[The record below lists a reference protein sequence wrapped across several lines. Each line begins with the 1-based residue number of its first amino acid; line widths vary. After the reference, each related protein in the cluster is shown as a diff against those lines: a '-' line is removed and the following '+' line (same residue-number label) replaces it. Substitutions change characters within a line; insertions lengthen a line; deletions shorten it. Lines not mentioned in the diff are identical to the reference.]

1 MYYIQKEICLEFNVY
16 IQVLLPEDLRSRVET
31 HPHKAELLE
40 LVLDLGR
47 IPIARFPDGDVPL
60 RRAST
65 RGARAEPRSAAGLR
79 LPDRPACPPL
89 RRSASALT
97 RQQLDAAVGRCSE
110 FGADNRAGID
120 RTLHRISAIRNRAR
134 AIVGLTCR
142 VGRAVGGS
150 AELVR
155 DIVMSGASV
164 LLLGRPGVGKTTA
177 IREIS
182 RMLSDEG
189 LRRVVL
195 VRPWGHVLPTHFDV
209 ELHYDSGDRL
219 DARIKHVT
227 PELRTALH
235 QLGCETGNDWGP
247 W

>member
-1 MYYIQKEICLEFNVY
+1 M
-16 IQVLLPEDLRSRVET
+16 LLPEDLRSRVET

-79 LPDRPACPPL
+79 PPDRPACLPL

-120 RTLHRISAIRNRAR
+120 RTLHRISAIRNRAS

-189 LRRVVL
+189 LRRVVVVDTSNE
-195 VRPWGHVLPTHFDV
+195 VRRLP
-209 ELHYDSGDRL
+209 GPPGPRAPAQRRRRL
-219 DARIKHVT
+219 PHG
-227 PELRTALH
+227 PER
-235 QLGCETGNDWGP
+235 QLLAG
-247 W
+247 